1 MYHTVIGGSGTQQII
16 RSYFPKTSCYSVY
29 FKLLRKDPRISKFFK
44 SLSFFRDKKKAYM
57 DEMEQLVS
65 GLRAEQARL
74 RADNAALT
82 ANNQRLLQENLA
94 LREENTL
101 LATRLSCSQPQ
112 LSFTDD
118 LNVEAASFVVAT
130 SSLDDDED
138 ILLSPTSCNSSPSS
152 SATAVVAP
160 AAPVVAQLPEPAVL
174 TPLQQEQN
182 VRPAAVAAAT
192 ECPPPLS
199 SDHALSP
206 KGLTTGPAA
215 GPWWALQMM
224 LCYSALWTTMCL
236 AVSAATMTAKPSASA
251 SMKSP
256 LSAPSPSLPL
266 KKRPGGRAWWEEM
279 LLKPPPLADP
289 PPD

>member
-1 MYHTVIGGSGTQQII
+1 
-16 RSYFPKTSCYSVY
+16 
-29 FKLLRKDPRISKFFK
+29 
-44 SLSFFRDKKKAYM
+44 M

-101 LATRLSCSQPQ
+101 LATRLSSSQPQ

-138 ILLSPTSCNSSPSS
+138 ILLSPTSCNSSSS
-152 SATAVVAP
+152 SAATAAVVAP

-182 VRPAAVAAAT
+182 VRLAAAAVAT
-192 ECPPPLS
+192 ECPPPLL

-215 GPWWALQMM
+215 GPWALQMM

-236 AVSAATMTAKPSASA
+236 AVSATTAATMNAKPSASA
-251 SMKSP
+251 SMKS
-256 LSAPSPSLPL
+256 LSPSLPL